1 MPDRRLAGLL
11 VILVAAAAGAV
22 LCLLIAW
29 PFIPALTWA
38 IVLAVVLMPLQRR
51 LETWL
56 GNRSVAALALVG
68 LAALL
73 LCLPLAIVARQIIGE
88 AAQGAGYVEG
98 VVRTWDQTNLAAAYP
113 RVAALLAEVSGA
125 LDPAG
130 AIRSLGERLTAWSGS
145 ILRGSIG
152 QLVTLVLT
160 FYFLFYML
168 RDRELA
174 RAAFNRL
181 TPFDLE
187 ENAEILT
194 RFADT
199 VHATVVGTVL
209 VAAVQGTLGGLIFWW
224 LELPAP
230 ALWGV
235 VMGVL
240 ALVPVLGAFVVW
252 VPAAIYLALEGR
264 WLDSALLAAWG
275 GIIIAGIDNLL
286 YPALV
291 GTKLRL
297 HTVVAFIGAV
307 GGILWLGAAGLVLGP
322 AMIGVTVLIIAFARK
337 RFAREGVSAA
347 PGLRHPLALRASA
360 APAQSHR
367 PSSRKAKNTDD

>member
-1 MPDRRLAGLL
+1 MLDRRLAGLL
-11 VILVAAAAGAV
+11 VILAAAAAGAV

-51 LETWL
+51 LEKRL
-56 GNRSVAALALVG
+56 GNRNIAALALAG
-68 LAALL
+68 FAALL
-73 LCLPLAIVARQIIGE
+73 LCLPLAIIAGQIIGE
-88 AAQGAGYVEG
+88 AAQGASYVEG
-98 VVRTWDQTNLAAAYP
+98 VVRTWDQTNLAATYP
-113 RVAALLAEVSGA
+113 KVAAFLAKISGT

-130 AIRSLGERLTAWSGS
+130 AIHSLGERLTTWSGS
-145 ILRGSIG
+145 LLWGSIG

-174 RAAFNRL
+174 RAAFDRL
-181 TPFDLE
+181 APFDLE

-199 VHATVVGTVL
+199 VHATVVGTLL

-224 LELPAP
+224 LGLPAP
-230 ALWGV
+230 ALWGI

-240 ALVPVLGAFVVW
+240 ALIPVLGAFVVW

-264 WLDSALLAAWG
+264 WLDFALLAAWG

-291 GTKLRL
+291 GRKLRL

-322 AMIGVTVLIIAFARK
+322 AMIGVTMLIIAFARK
-337 RFAREGVSAA
+337 R
-347 PGLRHPLALRASA
+347 LAQDSASA
-360 APAQSHR
+360 APARSHQ
-367 PSSRKAKNTDD
+367 PLSSKAKNTDD